1 MESKPAET
9 HVVEGRLSPTSSPQ
23 PDSPETRQRQYV
35 SKLVPSDP
43 KHVTVLFFL
52 VATFQAVI
60 NGYCTSMMNAL
71 NILPSYTDYF
81 TLTTATLSLNTA
93 SVWVG
98 GIVAGFFSGQFCDWQ
113 GRKWTMFWS
122 AVLCIIGA
130 IIQTAAQN
138 IGMFVAARI
147 IIGLACGLA
156 GVGASTYLGET
167 VAVQHRAYILGY
179 FWDCWFVGSLISAGI
194 TYGTKDIL
202 STWAWRAPS
211 LIQIAPPLLAIGI
224 LPFIP
229 ESPRWLV
236 YQNRVDEA
244 LEVLAVSHAWG
255 DKTDPVV
262 VTEYREITQTL
273 EFEKTNGSTSV
284 LEIIRT
290 PGNRKRIMLCLSVA
304 IFSMT
309 MGNNVVS
316 YYLGTMLEQAGVT
329 DMNSQLQVNIVM
341 SVWSLLCAFV
351 GTVYVDKLGRRWMVI
366 LSTAS
371 ATVFLFLTGAFS
383 DLYGNSTNQSGSY
396 AAVAMM
402 FLFMGSYS
410 AGWTPLSFMY
420 PVEVL
425 NYSTRAT
432 GMALYTFWA
441 NGMGLMI
448 TFAFPYSFDAIG
460 WKTYMINASF
470 NVLTLIYV
478 SIYWVETSGRSLE
491 EVDAL
496 MDGEKHADVPD
507 VLDVL
512 KGKVT
517 V

>member
-1 MESKPAET
+1 MSSKLAET
-9 HVVEGRLSPTSSPQ
+9 HDSERTPSPSPA
-23 PDSPETRQRQYV
+23 PPSTPATRQYV
-35 SKLVPSDP
+35 SKLVPQSP
-43 KHVTVLFFL
+43 KAILTLLFL

-60 NGYCTSMMNAL
+60 NGYCTSMMNGL
-71 NILPSYTDYF
+71 NILPSYTEYF
-81 TLTTATLSLNTA
+81 TLNTTTLSLNTA
-93 SVWVG
+93 SVWIG

-113 GRKWTMFWS
+113 GRKSTMFWS

-130 IIQTAAQN
+130 VIQTAAQN

-147 IIGLACGLA
+147 IIGLACGWA

-167 VAVQHRAYILGY
+167 VAVQYRAYVLGY

-202 STWAWRAPS
+202 NTWAWRTPS
-211 LIQIAPPLLAIGI
+211 LIQVVPPLLAIII

-244 LEVLAVSHAWG
+244 LEVLAVAHAWG
-255 DKTDPVV
+255 DKTHPVV

-273 EFEKTNGSTSV
+273 QFEQSISSTSL
-284 LEIIRT
+284 LETIRT
-290 PGNRKRIMLCLSVA
+290 PGNRKRLLLCLSVA

-309 MGNNVVS
+309 MGNNIVS
-316 YYLGTMLEQAGVT
+316 YYLGTMLDEAGVT
-329 DMNSQLQVNIVM
+329 DSNSQLQVNIVM
-341 SVWSLLCAFV
+341 SVWSLLCALA
-351 GTVYVDKLGRRWMVI
+351 GTLFVDKLGRRWMVI
-366 LSTAS
+366 ISTATS
-371 ATVFLFLTGAFS
+371 TVFLYLTGALS
-383 DLYGNSTNQSGSY
+383 KLYGNTNNQSGGY

-425 NYSTRAT
+425 NYSTRAM
-432 GMALYTFWA
+432 GMAMYTFWA

-448 TFAFPYSFDAIG
+448 TFAFPYSFAAIG

-512 KGKVT
+512 KGKAT